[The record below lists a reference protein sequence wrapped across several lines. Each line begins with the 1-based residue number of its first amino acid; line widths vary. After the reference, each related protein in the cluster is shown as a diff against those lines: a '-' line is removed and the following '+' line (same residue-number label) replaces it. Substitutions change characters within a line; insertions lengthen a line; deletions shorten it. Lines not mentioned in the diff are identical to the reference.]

1 MSDAGSYRGE
11 VITARPGRLI
21 LHVDMDAFF
30 AAVETKEDPSL
41 SGLPVAVGGSGN
53 RGVVASASY
62 EARAFGVRSAMP
74 GVRARRLCPDLI
86 IQPPHFELYR
96 AYSERLHEVLR
107 SFTPLVEGLG
117 LDEAFLDMSG
127 AVGLFGP
134 APQVAG
140 QLRERVRGQLGL
152 GCSVGA
158 GPNKLIAKLASKAA
172 KPHATRE
179 GPQPGPG
186 TVVISE
192 PEVIGF
198 LWPMPV
204 EALWGVGPASGAR
217 LHKLGVTTVGQLA
230 ALPAEVVAAALGKAA
245 GQLVHSLAWGRDPRP
260 VEPERAV
267 KSIGHEET
275 YPVDL
280 VEREELEHRLVAMAD
295 SVAASVRRHGFVA
308 RTLTLKLRYGDFTT
322 LTRSHTFDRPQ
333 TSGPSLWSVAKA
345 LLTPLDLRNGV
356 RLLGLSASGLLPV
369 DSAPGEQLQLALD
382 APSISPETA
391 SFPARVG
398 ETRPGVGG
406 PGWARASDAVD
417 AVRARFGPASVGP
430 AVTLGQPRG
439 PLTNDTTRPDLGGP
453 PGAND

>member
-204 EALWGVGPASGAR
+204 EALWGVGPCQRRPFAQAR
-217 LHKLGVTTVGQLA
+217 GDDGRPTGGIA
-230 ALPAEVVAAALGKAA
+230 GRSRGGRAREGRRAA
-245 GQLVHSLAWGRDPRP
+245 GAFPRLGPRP
-260 VEPERAV
+260 
-267 KSIGHEET
+267 
-275 YPVDL
+275 
-280 VEREELEHRLVAMAD
+280 
-295 SVAASVRRHGFVA
+295 AS
-308 RTLTLKLRYGDFTT
+308 
-322 LTRSHTFDRPQ
+322 S
-333 TSGPSLWSVAKA
+333 
-345 LLTPLDLRNGV
+345 
-356 RLLGLSASGLLPV
+356 
-369 DSAPGEQLQLALD
+369 
-382 APSISPETA
+382 
-391 SFPARVG
+391 
-398 ETRPGVGG
+398 
-406 PGWARASDAVD
+406 
-417 AVRARFGPASVGP
+417 
-430 AVTLGQPRG
+430 
-439 PLTNDTTRPDLGGP
+439 
-453 PGAND
+453 